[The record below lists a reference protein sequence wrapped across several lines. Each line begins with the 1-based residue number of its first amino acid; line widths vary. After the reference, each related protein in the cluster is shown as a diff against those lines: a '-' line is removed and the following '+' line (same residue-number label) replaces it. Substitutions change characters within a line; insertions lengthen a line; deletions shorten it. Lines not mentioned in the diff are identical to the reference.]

1 MSNAEQ
7 VALVVTLTWF
17 GGLAVGHLIH
27 RERRADR
34 KHRKMIEALDK
45 ATRGEMTDTSAHYR
59 R

>member
-1 MSNAEQ
+1 MSSTEWI
-7 VALVVTLTWF
+7 VLVVTLAWF

-34 KHRKMIEALDK
+34 KHRKMMEALDK
-45 ATRGEMTDTSAHYR
+45 ATRGEMTDTSAHCR